1 MRILLLSC
9 NTGEGH
15 NATAKAIM
23 EVLETEGV
31 SCELTDVLACLSP
44 RFSKFICNWHT
55 RIYKYIPRLFDAG
68 YRAFEHTDPDPDDT
82 PPLYDLL
89 SHGAGKL
96 MQILSRADYDAVI
109 CVHVFAGMM
118 MTEVRKAQNLQLP
131 CFFVTTD
138 YTCYPMT
145 EQCDMDGYII
155 PHKDLVEEFVLAG
168 LDGSRLLPFGIP
180 VRQAFYSRKSQQE
193 ARAELDLPRKG
204 LVVLLMCGSIG
215 CGPIRKMARNL
226 IDCLPEDSLVVSV
239 CGKNEKLLE
248 SMSELSDPRL
258 RVLGF
263 TGQISAY
270 MDAAD
275 LIVTKP
281 GGLSTTEAA
290 AKHLPMVLFNTVGG
304 CESRNFDF
312 FLSRGYA
319 IGSDDAGQTVVLATQ
334 LALQPEL
341 RQQMRDKLAASFQ
354 ENSAHS
360 LAMHILQTFRKDA
373 ANRNPNGK
381 N

>member
-23 EVLETEGV
+23 EVLEADGI
-31 SCELTDVLACLSP
+31 SCEMADVLACLSP

-55 RIYKYIPRLFDAG
+55 RLYKYAPRLFDAG
-68 YRAFEHTDPDPDDT
+68 YRAFEYTEPDPDDT
-82 PPLYDLL
+82 PALYDLL
-89 SHGAGKL
+89 RLGTGKL
-96 MQILSRADYDAVI
+96 AEMFACEDYDAVI
-109 CVHVFAGMM
+109 CVHIFAGMM
-118 MTEVRKAQNLQLP
+118 MTEVRKTQELHLP

-145 EQCDMDGYII
+145 EQCDMDGYIV
-155 PHKDLVEEFVLAG
+155 PHVDLMEEFSIAG
-168 LDGSRLLPFGIP
+168 LERSRLLPFGIP
-180 VRQAFYSRKSQQE
+180 VRQTFYSQKPRQE
-193 ARAELDLPRKG
+193 VRSELELPRDG
-204 LVVLLMCGSIG
+204 IVALLMCGSMG
-215 CGPIRKMARNL
+215 CGPIKKMARGL
-226 IDCLPEDSLVVSV
+226 IDRLPEDSVVV
-239 CGKNEKLLE
+239 AICGKNEKLYE
-248 SMSELSDPRL
+248 SMSEILDPRL

-263 TGQISAY
+263 TRQISDY

-275 LIVTKP
+275 MIVTKP

-319 IGSDDAGQTVVLATQ
+319 LGSDDAGQTVDLAAN

-341 RQQMRDKLAASFQ
+341 RQQIREKLEAYFTR
-354 ENSAHS
+354 NSTRSLVAHVLRTVCES
-360 LAMHILQTFRKDA
+360 GQCRE
-373 ANRNPNGK
+373 
-381 N
+381 